1 MCAVSKAQPTG
12 TSLRNWKVSDQFA
25 EMQQSG
31 LDSSILS
38 PFLPEPDIDHPNL
51 FPPTSDVRLDPH
63 SEEYY
68 QKLVEALELDTQAYF
83 HVNPEIMTQFK
94 ALIHQISYSI
104 SFTRS

>member
-12 TSLRNWKVSDQFA
+12 TSLRNWKVSDQFT

-38 PFLPEPDIDHPNL
+38 PFLREPDIDHPNIS
-51 FPPTSDVRLDPH
+51 PPTSDVRLDPH

-68 QKLVEALELDTQAYF
+68 QKLVEVLELDTHAYF
-83 HVNPEIMTQFK
+83 HINPEIQSSD
-94 ALIHQISYSI
+94 LQISYSI